1 MQDHHDP
8 EGLRAATARAGGG
21 GGGDVMSAE
30 VQAKGGWRRGRRRE
44 GVRGVMSVGIGGG
57 GVLNAGVQAE
67 GGSGR
72 KGEKGGG

>member
-1 MQDHHDP
+1 MV
-8 EGLRAATARAGGG
+8 GGG
-21 GGGDVMSAE
+21 GE
-30 VQAKGGWRRGRRRE
+30 EGR